1 MLRLQR
7 IPEFSEITVNSRV
20 KTLPK
25 TGAIELT
32 EKQKSLLE
40 TIERR
45 AKTSQRLAQR
55 VSIVLAL
62 FQSSNI
68 RAIAKKLGITRN
80 AVYKWKKRWLTGFAR
95 LKRMEERG
103 VKDNKLLE
111 AIELI
116 LKDAP
121 RSGAPAKFTPEQ
133 IVAIIATACEHPEN
147 SERPVSHWT
156 LREIA
161 DEVIKRGIVET
172 ISPASIWLFLKRS
185 GD

>member
-7 IPEFSEITVNSRV
+7 IPDLRWIRV
-20 KTLPK
+20 KSKVKFLPK
-25 TGAIELT
+25 IGTIQLT
-32 EKQKSLLE
+32 EKQKALLE
-40 TIERR
+40 RLQRR

-55 VSIVLAL
+55 VSIILAL

-68 RAIAKKLGITRN
+68 RAIAKELEITRN
-80 AVYKWKKRWLTGFAR
+80 AVYKWKNRWLEGFVR
-95 LKRMEERG
+95 LKLIEESQ

-111 AIELI
+111 AIEAI

-133 IVAIIATACEHPEN
+133 IVAIIATVCEHPVD
-147 SERPVSHWT
+147 SGRPMSPWT

-161 DEVIKRGIVET
+161 DEVMKRGIVKD